1 MVFKILT
8 CALAFVLVT
17 SDSASA
23 ECWHRYRGDK
33 TGSTMLL
40 VPPGTTIK
48 YKPNG
53 DPESV
58 PLPRLKPQPQLQIQ
72 SWSNSQSELWTQ
84 SWSNLQPQR
93 QIQQRPDPQHQLPTQ
108 LQPVPKP
115 SVSHSK
121 DVCNLPT
128 CRGKPNTECLFKD
141 FTPSANC
148 GQVLT
153 VGLSTEEK
161 KAIVD
166 LHNRLRMKV
175 ARGEELRG
183 APGPQPAATNMQML
197 EWDEELAQTA
207 QKWASQCSSGHDQ
220 CRNLPRYQVGQ
231 NLAARS
237 TRYRPNFEKFTTDM
251 LVNMW
256 YDEVQYYNRNSIHLF
271 DSLYGVGGKQTG
283 HYTQLVWAETNRIGC
298 GAIRNYQGGD
308 YKFTLACNYGPAGN
322 FMNQPVYN
330 TQLQTQPQMQ
340 IQPRPKPQP
349 KLTIQPQPV
358 PKPSISHSQDV
369 CNLPTCRGKP
379 NTECLFK
386 DFTPSANC
394 GQVLT
399 VGLSTEE
406 KKAIVDLH
414 NRLRMKVA
422 RGEEL
427 RGAPGPQ
434 PAATNMQMLEWDEEL
449 AQTAQKWVS
458 QCIFQHDQCRD
469 LPRFQVGQNLAWRGN
484 TSKQGF
490 SQITAEIL
498 VKDWYDEVQYYNRNS
513 VHYFNSGNGAGGQQT
528 GHYTQL
534 VWAETNRIGCGAIR
548 NYQGGDYEFTLACN
562 YGPSGNFMNRPVYK
576 TL

>member
-23 ECWHRYRGDK
+23 ECWHRYRGSKNGD
-33 TGSTMLL
+33 TMLL

-53 DPESV
+53 VPVSV
-58 PLPRLKPQPQLQIQ
+58 PLP
-72 SWSNSQSELWTQ
+72 E
-84 SWSNLQPQR
+84 
-93 QIQQRPDPQHQLPTQ
+93 PDPQDQLPTQ
-108 LQPVPKP
+108 PQPIPKP

-128 CRGKPNTECLFKD
+128 CWGKPNTECLFKD

-207 QKWASQCSSGHDQ
+207 QKWASQCIFQHDK
-220 CRNLPRYQVGQ
+220 CRDLPRYEVGQ

-237 TRYRPNFEKFTTDM
+237 TSYRPGFEQFTTDM

-256 YDEVQYYNRNSIHLF
+256 YDEVRYYNRNSVHRF
-271 DSLYGVGGKQTG
+271 DGLAGAGGEQTG
-283 HYTQLVWAETNRIGC
+283 HYTQLVWAKTNRIGC

-308 YKFTLACNYGPAGN
+308 YTFTLACNYGPSGN

-340 IQPRPKPQP
+340 IQPRSNPQP
-349 KLTIQPQPV
+349 QGQIQPRPKSQPELTIQPQPV
-358 PKPSISHSQDV
+358 TKPSISHSKDV

-414 NRLRMKVA
+414 NELRMKVA
-422 RGEEL
+422 RGQEL

-434 PAATNMQMLEWDEEL
+434 PPATDMQTLEWDEEL
-449 AQTAQKWVS
+449 AQTAQKWAS
-458 QCIFQHDQCRD
+458 QCIFQHDQCRH

-513 VHYFNSGNGAGGQQT
+513 VHRFNSLYGAGGEQT

-534 VWAETNRIGCGAIR
+534 VWAKTNRIGCGAIR
-548 NYQGGDYEFTLACN
+548 NYQGGYYKFTLACN
-562 YGPSGNFMNRPVYK
+562 YGPSGNFMNQPVYR
-576 TL
+576 TQ